1 MAAIAARVRSY
12 VGFAMTTNQI
22 NRGTVPTL
30 TILVAMTAFTIDVSL
45 PAFPAISEAM
55 GISSGDT
62 HLIISAYFVSYAL
75 TQLPLGYF
83 SEHFGRLR
91 TLYLGLAIFIAGGL
105 ISTYADN
112 LETLLLGRFIQG
124 LGGGV
129 GPVVARAIAR
139 DISSGRELNR
149 LMSLLVSALAVST
162 IVAPIIGSLLITW
175 LPWSSTF
182 GASVLLGLLCLPLVY
197 FFVPETSGTNPRDEG
212 NFLAHCREFFRHRT
226 AVACAVIVAL
236 LFFGY
241 MSFIASFATII
252 ADQFGRPASE
262 IGWYFAGFVCFY
274 LLASSISRHLHGEH
288 NDVRLLDAACI
299 LLLVSIA
306 LFALVYLGAMPVTL
320 GLAAGM
326 IVFLFAKGL
335 MFGLLG
341 AHVMKDLPGIAGTAA
356 GIMGTMQTF
365 AGFAGSATSAAI
377 YRGDASS
384 TVLILCTASAL
395 MVLTYVTNRRSIN
408 GL

>member
-1 MAAIAARVRSY
+1 MAA
-12 VGFAMTTNQI
+12 TQI

-45 PAFPAISEAM
+45 PAFPAISETM
-55 GISSGDT
+55 DIPSGNT
-62 HLIISAYFVSYAL
+62 HLIISAYFISYAF

-83 SEHFGRLR
+83 SERAGRLR
-91 TLYLGLAIFIAGGL
+91 TLYAGLVIFIIGGL
-105 ISTYADN
+105 IATFAES

-124 LGGGV
+124 FGGGV
-129 GPVVARAIAR
+129 GPVLARAIAR

-182 GASVLLGLLCLPLVY
+182 AASVVLGLICLPLVY
-197 FFVPETSGTNPRDEG
+197 FFVPETSGTHPRSDG
-212 NFLAHCREFFRHRT
+212 NFLAHCREFFQHRT
-226 AVACAVIVAL
+226 AVACSVMVAL

-252 ADQFGRPASE
+252 SDQFGRPASE

-274 LLASSISRHLHGEH
+274 LLASSISRHLHGGR
-288 NDVRLLDAACI
+288 NDARLLDTACL
-299 LLLVSIA
+299 LLLVSTA
-306 LFALVYLGAMPVTL
+306 LFTLVYLDLLPAAV
-320 GLAAGM
+320 GLAAG
-326 IVFLFAKGL
+326 IISFLFAKGL
-335 MFGLLG
+335 MFGLLA

-365 AGFAGSATSAAI
+365 AGFAGSAASAAL
-377 YRGDASS
+377 YRGDALS
-384 TVLILCTASAL
+384 TVLILGTASLL
-395 MVLTYVTNRRSIN
+395 MVLTYATNRGPIN
-408 GL
+408 SS

>member
-1 MAAIAARVRSY
+1 
-12 VGFAMTTNQI
+12 MTATQI

-55 GISSGDT
+55 GIPSGRT
-62 HLIISAYFVSYAL
+62 HLMISAYFISYAL
-75 TQLPLGYF
+75 AQLPLGF
-83 SEHFGRLR
+83 LSERVGRLP
-91 TLYLGLAIFIAGGL
+91 TLYLGLAVFIAGGAMA
-105 ISTYADN
+105 TFADS

-149 LMSLLVSALAVST
+149 MMSLLVSALAVST

-175 LPWSSTF
+175 LPWSSTLA
-182 GASVLLGLLCLPLVY
+182 ASVLLGLLCLPLVY
-197 FFVPETSGTNPRDEG
+197 FFVPETSGTHARADG
-212 NFLAHCREFFRHRT
+212 NFLVHCRQFFQHRT
-226 AVACAVIVAL
+226 AVACAAMVAL

-241 MSFIASFATII
+241 MSFIASFGTII
-252 ADQFGRPASE
+252 ADQFGRPPSE
-262 IGWYFAGFVCFY
+262 IGWYFAAFVCFY
-274 LLASSISRHLHGEH
+274 LMASSLSRRLHGTE
-288 NDVRLLDAACI
+288 NDGRLLDVACL
-299 LLLVSIA
+299 LLLVSVT
-306 LFALVYLGAMPVTL
+306 LFALVYLEVLPVVA

-326 IVFLFAKGL
+326 ISFLFAKGL

-341 AHVMKDLPGIAGTAA
+341 AHVLKDLPGIAGTAA

-365 AGFAGSATSAAI
+365 AGFAGSATSAAL
-377 YRGDASS
+377 YRGNASS
-384 TVLILCTASAL
+384 TVAILCVASAL
-395 MVLTYVTNRRSIN
+395 MILTYVLNRKSIN
-408 GL
+408 GP

>member
-1 MAAIAARVRSY
+1 
-12 VGFAMTTNQI
+12 MTATKI

-30 TILVAMTAFTIDVSL
+30 TVLVAMTAFTIDVSL
-45 PAFPAISEAM
+45 PAFPAIGEAM
-55 GISSGDT
+55 GISSGST
-62 HLIISAYFVSYAL
+62 HLIISAYFISYAL

-91 TLYLGLAIFIAGGL
+91 TLYLGLAVFIAGGL
-105 ISTYADN
+105 IATFADS

-124 LGGGV
+124 IGGGV
-129 GPVVARAIAR
+129 GPVIARAIAR

-149 LMSLLVSALAVST
+149 MMSLLVSALAVST

-182 GASVLLGLLCLPLVY
+182 GASVVLGLLCLPLVY
-197 FFVPETSGTNPRDEG
+197 FFIPETSGTHPRTEG
-212 NFLAHCREFFRHRT
+212 NFLVHCRQFFDNRT
-226 AVACAVIVAL
+226 AVACAVMVAL

-241 MSFIASFATII
+241 MSFIASFSTII
-252 ADQFGRPASE
+252 ADQFGRPPSE
-262 IGWYFAGFVCFY
+262 IGWYFAAFVCFY
-274 LLASSISRHLHGEH
+274 LLASSISRHLHGDR
-288 NDVRLLDAACI
+288 NDGRLLDAACF
-299 LLLVSIA
+299 LLLVSTA
-306 LFALVYLGAMPVTL
+306 LFTLVYLDALPIAA

-326 IVFLFAKGL
+326 ICFLFAKGL

-365 AGFAGSATSAAI
+365 AGFAGSATSAAL
-377 YRGDASS
+377 YRGDALS
-384 TVLILCTASAL
+384 TVLILCTASVL
-395 MVLTYVTNRRSIN
+395 MVLTYLTNRGRIN
-408 GL
+408 AH